1 MTGIDKL
8 DVECLPQYLPEKITV
23 DISSLLKIGD
33 GIFVR
38 DLQLDSNITVFNHED
53 EQLVHITAQKAE
65 EEEVV
70 EEVAAVEEPEIIE
83 KGKKEEEPE

>member
-1 MTGIDKL
+1 MVFLSVI
-8 DVECLPQYLPEKITV
+8 Y
-23 DISSLLKIGD
+23 S
-33 GIFVR
+33 
-38 DLQLDSNITVFNHED
+38 LDSNITVFNHED